1 MSCTFELKEYVLGE
15 AAAED
20 RRAIEAHA
28 ATCAD
33 CRGEILRLRMTQDA
47 LLAVRDEEVPRRIA
61 FVSDKVLGPSWW
73 QRFWN
78 SAPQLGFASAA
89 LLAVAILAHGALTRP
104 AAPALDTAAVQT
116 EVDRQ
121 VAAKLDT
128 AVAKAVSTALSAS
141 EKKTADLLAA
151 AEKRYEFD
159 RRADQVAA
167 AANLEML
174 QKQMLNMYAV
184 NTGIRRAE

>member
-61 FVSDKVLGPSWW
+61 FVSDKVLAPSWW

-104 AAPALDTAAVQT
+104 AARALDTAAVQA

-128 AVAKAVSTALSAS
+128 AVTKAVSAALSAS
-141 EKKTADLLAA
+141 EKKTVDLLAA

-174 QKQMLNMYAV
+174 QKQMVNMYAV

>member
-89 LLAVAILAHGALTRP
+89 LLAVAILAHGALARP
-104 AAPALDTAAVQT
+104 AAPALDTAAVQA

-128 AVAKAVSTALSAS
+128 AVTKAVSAAFSAS
-141 EKKTADLLAA
+141 EKKTVDLLAA

-174 QKQMLNMYAV
+174 QKQMVNMYAV